1 MIPLIPPQRFWS
13 PVLASPSMRCPVSIN
28 SCKSKRERRRQLR
41 KHQTAAVGLEY
52 AGKKTMLEDCKAV
65 QLYRTHTHKKKKKTI
80 RRDKQ
85 YTRKSASMMWR
96 KPEDTRL
103 LSLVNRVFLCFSMK
117 AYTFELTHTQLIYR
131 DVLLTMF
138 ALN

>member
-1 MIPLIPPQRFWS
+1 
-13 PVLASPSMRCPVSIN
+13 
-28 SCKSKRERRRQLR
+28 
-41 KHQTAAVGLEY
+41 
-52 AGKKTMLEDCKAV
+52 
-65 QLYRTHTHKKKKKTI
+65 
-80 RRDKQ
+80 
-85 YTRKSASMMWR
+85 MWR

-117 AYTFELTHTQLIYR
+117 AYTFELTRTQLIYR